1 MNSGIADVREGRTRE
16 RTSWQREQRWNGVLG
31 HVGYLMLLKEERLR
45 TGFLPCA
52 ELSESSVPGEPS
64 QVPSSVRLKHESRLA
79 FWESDWR
86 AS

>member
-52 ELSESSVPGEPS
+52 ELSESSVPAE
-64 QVPSSVRLKHESRLA
+64 VRSFFRAARTRITLSRLG
-79 FWESDWR
+79 SR
-86 AS
+86 